1 MDERASAA
9 GTTYVYRET
18 TLSTQK
24 PRQPARKRVTGETRR
39 KHESSREATRAGE
52 ARNDHP
58 GELVRVLR
66 QRRGMTLDALALDAG
81 LSKGHLSRF
90 ERAEKT
96 VSLAALLRIAQA
108 LGTSAAALLGEQ
120 VDRGVVHVVRAAQ
133 RHYRKQGGADY
144 LYAALS
150 RASGGEGDG
159 GGGGGGGEGP
169 TALVLRLPADAHV
182 SEAAFHK
189 GDEIF
194 FVLRG
199 AIEIALA
206 DQSIV
211 LREGDF
217 AEFPGLVKHR
227 IRSVGTD
234 AEVLIVV
241 TGNGR

>member
-1 MDERASAA
+1 M
-9 GTTYVYRET
+9 
-18 TLSTQK
+18 STQK
-24 PRQPARKRVTGETRR
+24 PRQPARKRATGETRR
-39 KHESSREATRAGE
+39 RYEPSQPSREETPAHE
-52 ARNDHP
+52 AQNDHP

-90 ERAEKT
+90 ERGEKT

-108 LGTSAAALLGEQ
+108 LGTSAASLLGEQ
-120 VDRGVVHVVRAAQ
+120 VDRGMVHVVRAGE
-133 RHYRKQGGADY
+133 RHYRKQSGADY
-144 LYAALS
+144 RYAALS
-150 RASGGEGDG
+150 RASGEAGSDAD
-159 GGGGGGGEGP
+159 GP

-194 FVLRG
+194 FVLSG
-199 AIEIALA
+199 AIEIELG
-206 DQSIV
+206 DQSIL

-217 AEFPGLVKHR
+217 AEFPGHVKHR

-241 TGNGR
+241 TGSGR

>member
-1 MDERASAA
+1 
-9 GTTYVYRET
+9 
-18 TLSTQK
+18 
-24 PRQPARKRVTGETRR
+24 
-39 KHESSREATRAGE
+39 
-52 ARNDHP
+52 
-58 GELVRVLR
+58 
-66 QRRGMTLDALALDAG
+66 MTLDALALDAG

-108 LGTSAAALLGEQ
+108 LGTSAASLLGEQ
-120 VDRGVVHVVRAAQ
+120 VDRGVVHVVRAGE
-133 RHYRKQGGADY
+133 RHYRKQSGADY

-150 RASGGEGDG
+150 RASGGEGGEGSG
-159 GGGGGGGEGP
+159 GDSGGEGP

-182 SEAAFHK
+182 REAAFHK

-194 FVLRG
+194 FVLSG
-199 AIEIALA
+199 AIEIELA
-206 DQSIV
+206 DQSIL

-227 IRSVGTD
+227 IRSVGAD